1 LRIAIVNDVC
11 VVVEA
16 MRRMIESAPGFE
28 VCWTASDGREAV
40 ARCAVEIPDL
50 ILMDLLMP
58 VMGGVEATRHIMK
71 ENPCPILVVT
81 ATIDGHFAQVYDAIG
96 AGALDVVETPALDG
110 MGGQQL
116 LRKIATVRS
125 LVDLG
130 QRGRD
135 GVNALPVSPDPDRRT
150 AVARGLPVVAIGAS
164 TGGPKALSTV
174 LAGLPA
180 DFPAAVLVVQHLDT
194 RFTVGLADWLKRRTA
209 LEVWAMQRPQRICPG
224 TVFIAACDAH
234 MILDDRRWLDCV
246 DGGSVTSEHRPS
258 IDRLFE
264 SVASH
269 AGIRGCGVLLT
280 GMGRDGASG
289 LLALRRAGF
298 LTIVQD
304 EASSVVW
311 GMPGA
316 AARLRAAG
324 AVLPL
329 EQIAPALVRYVRV
342 LNRIDGEKPP

>member
-1 LRIAIVNDVC
+1 MRIAIVNDVR
-11 VVVEA
+11 VAVEA
-16 MRRMIESAPGFE
+16 MRRVIESTPGFE

-40 ARCAVEIPDL
+40 ARCAVETPDL
-50 ILMDLLMP
+50 ILMDLVMP
-58 VMGGVEATRHIMK
+58 VMNGVEATRHIMK

-81 ATIDGHFAQVYDAIG
+81 ATIDGHFTQVYEAIG

-110 MGGQQL
+110 TGGERL

-125 LVDLG
+125 LVD
-130 QRGRD
+130 RGRRYR
-135 GVNALPVSPDPDRRT
+135 GVANALPVFPDPARRAAT
-150 AVARGLPVVAIGAS
+150 ARDLPIIALGAS
-164 TGGPKALSTV
+164 TGGPKALGVV

-194 RFTVGLADWLKRRTA
+194 RFTVGLADWLERRTA
-209 LEVWAMQRPQRICPG
+209 LEVRALRRPQRIAPG

-234 MILDDRRWLDCV
+234 MILDGRGWLDYV
-246 DGGSVTSEHRPS
+246 DGSSETPGHRPS

-264 SVASH
+264 SVASNP
-269 AGIRGCGVLLT
+269 GTRGCGVLLT

-329 EQIAPALVRYVRV
+329 EQIAPALVRHVRA
-342 LNRIDGEKPP
+342 LTRIDGEKPL